1 MKRFGVLL
9 LLITGVPAVLR
20 AQNSIYGTR
29 GIGFPGRPIG
39 VRAIA
44 LGGGAD
50 MFDPGSALN
59 PAVVAA
65 FSQVAVGAASGTTYR
80 NYTAANTD
88 VSGLQETRFPFTYI
102 GGGIG
107 RSLFS
112 YHVSLS
118 TFTERTFRLTT
129 ADTILVAGSM
139 IPVSD
144 TVLSDG
150 GIVDVRG
157 AIGWRTST
165 SVNLGVAFHMLA
177 GSSRISATRSFD
189 NGDLRTFRD
198 DDNVSFSGS
207 GVSAGVVW
215 RVLPTIHLALAGRLN
230 AALTSR
236 LGDGASQSI
245 SMPGSLAGGVSF
257 TFTPAIRWMTTA
269 QWRSWSRSDDD
280 LASTGSRAF
289 DTWEAGSGVEL
300 GGGAGVVG
308 RFPLRIG
315 VRYAQLPFSHNDEQP
330 TEWNFSVGTG
340 VPIASNRA
348 AIDVAVERFLRDG
361 AGARERGWY
370 VAVGIT
376 ISPSR

>member
-9 LLITGVPAVLR
+9 LLITVVPVALC

-29 GIGFPGRPIG
+29 GLGFPGRPIG

-50 MFDPGSALN
+50 MFDPGTALN

-65 FSQVAVGAASGTTYR
+65 FSQLTVGAASGTTYR

-88 VSGLQETRFPFTYI
+88 VSGLQETRFPFTYV

-118 TFTERTFRLTT
+118 TYTERTFRLAT
-129 ADTILVAGSM
+129 ADTVLVAGSM

-144 TVLSDG
+144 TVFSDG

-157 AIGWRTST
+157 AIGWKTST
-165 SVNLGVAFHMLA
+165 SVNFGVGFHMLA

-198 DDNVSFSGS
+198 DDDVSFSGN

-215 RVLPTIHLALAGRLN
+215 RVFPTVHLAMAGRLN
-230 AALTSR
+230 STLTSR

-245 SMPGSLAGGVSF
+245 TMPRSFAGGFSF
-257 TFTPAIRWMTTA
+257 MFTPSIRWMTTA
-269 QWRSWSRSDDD
+269 QWRSWSRSDGDFV
-280 LASTGSRAF
+280 STGSRAF

-300 GGGAGVVG
+300 GRGAGAL
-308 RFPLRIG
+308 RFG

-340 VPIASNRA
+340 APFASNRA

>member
-1 MKRFGVLL
+1 
-9 LLITGVPAVLR
+9 
-20 AQNSIYGTR
+20 
-29 GIGFPGRPIG
+29 
-39 VRAIA
+39 
-44 LGGGAD
+44 

-65 FSQVAVGAASGTTYR
+65 FSQLTVGAASGTTFR
-80 NYTAANTD
+80 NYTAANID

-112 YHVSLS
+112 YHVSIS
-118 TFTERTFRLTT
+118 TYTERTFRLAT
-129 ADTILVAGSM
+129 ADTVLVAGSM

-157 AIGWRTST
+157 AIGWKTST
-165 SVNLGVAFHMLA
+165 SVNFGVGFHMLA

-189 NGDLRTFRD
+189 GGDLRTFRD
-198 DDNVSFSGS
+198 DDNLSFSGS

-215 RVLPTIHLALAGRLN
+215 RVFPTIHLALAGRLN
-230 AALTSR
+230 SALTSR

-245 SMPGSLAGGVSF
+245 TMPRSLAGGFSV

-269 QWRSWSRSDDD
+269 RWRSWSRSDDD

-289 DTWEAGSGVEL
+289 DTWEAGSGMEL
-300 GGGAGVVG
+300 GGGEGAAG

-330 TEWNFSVGTG
+330 IEWNVSVGTS

-348 AIDVAVERFLRDG
+348 AIDVAVERFRREG

-370 VAVGIT
+370 VVVGIT
-376 ISPSR
+376 ISP